1 MPLEIELAGT
11 GRKRLLLTTDEEN
24 LLCDA
29 LAVYAETCGEE
40 DSEEKA
46 CELLDLLRDKTMRV
60 VLTLY
65 EMEAEQQ

>member
-1 MPLEIELAGT
+1 MNPHATCGACIFNEGT
-11 GRKRLLLTTDEEN
+11 ES
-24 LLCDA
+24 
-29 LAVYAETCGEE
+29 CGEE